1 MCNLATMKR
10 QRRWLYVNGFTTAA
24 AHMAKAIEAM
34 KQTAQ
39 ADRRETE

>member
-1 MCNLATMKR
+1 MTTIATMKR

-34 KQTAQ
+34 EGK
-39 ADRRETE
+39 